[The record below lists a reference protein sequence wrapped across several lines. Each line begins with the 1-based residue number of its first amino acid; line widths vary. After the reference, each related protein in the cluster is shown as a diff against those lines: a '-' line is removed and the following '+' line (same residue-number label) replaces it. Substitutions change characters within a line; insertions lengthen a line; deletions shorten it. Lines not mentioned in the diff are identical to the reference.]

1 MGAPVT
7 IEQNVAIK
15 RAIRNDLRYIT
26 PGVPNRYFYR
36 RGPWRPRSIGNINF
50 IGNGYGEETE
60 PGTPGPTVVDLVNRK
75 AIINVATAAT
85 HEIIP
90 ANPGRKI
97 KINFL
102 TFTVGG
108 DVNIT
113 LYDGAFA
120 FTGAMDFG
128 GAGEPRGIVL
138 PPDGQ
143 AIELNDS
150 AAFNMLLSAAVQVSG
165 FVLYTF
171 R

>member
-1 MGAPVT
+1 MEKPVT
-7 IEQNVAIK
+7 VEQNIAIK
-15 RAIRNDLRYIT
+15 KAIRNDLRYIT

-36 RGPWRPRSIGNINF
+36 RGPWRPRSIGSMSY
-50 IGNGYGEETE
+50 IGELPGEGFE
-60 PGTPGPTVVDLVNRK
+60 PVIPELPAVGVGNLK

-90 ANPGRKI
+90 ASPGRKI
-97 KINFL
+97 MINFL

-113 LYDGAFA
+113 LYEGAYA
-120 FTGAMDFG
+120 FTGALDFG

-143 AIELNDS
+143 ALELKDS
-150 AAFNMLLSAAVQVSG
+150 CAFNMLLSAAVQVSG
-165 FVLYTF
+165 FALYVYL
-171 R
+171 